1 MEITEA
7 IRKFILDYEV
17 DMENNVESIKLE
29 IDPKAEI
36 YWMKDTSL
44 KYSEWYQAEKI
55 ANYLTEDL
63 WDAVQNFPFGTKLS
77 S

>member
-1 MEITEA
+1 M
-7 IRKFILDYEV
+7 
-17 DMENNVESIKLE
+17 NNNNESIKLE

-55 ANYLTEDL
+55 ANYLTDNL
-63 WDAVQNFPFGTKLS
+63 WDTVQDFPYGIKLS